1 MISRQMQKHL
11 PLNNGW
17 TSTRT
22 SFVEGSGY
30 AIESDSGGF
39 GK

>member
-1 MISRQMQKHL
+1 MHKQL
-11 PLNNGW
+11 PLVGNWNG
-17 TSTRT
+17 SR
-22 SFVEGSGY
+22 SFTTGY